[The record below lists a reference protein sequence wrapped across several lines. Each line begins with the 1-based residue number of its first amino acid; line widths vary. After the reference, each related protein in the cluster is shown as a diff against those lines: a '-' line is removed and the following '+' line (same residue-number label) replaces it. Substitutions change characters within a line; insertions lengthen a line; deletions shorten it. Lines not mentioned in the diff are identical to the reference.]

1 MPCIWWKLL
10 FKKIS
15 KSQSFFF
22 FRSPFLVSVDDTC
35 RYGWSHVRFLVTN
48 IVDIFLISL
57 KCLAS
62 QPLTTLSLGR
72 VLTIFL
78 FVQRSLQP
86 GGHTPKAK
94 PIINKGINWKVK
106 RKNVH
111 LIKFELISVNNMTL
125 PLGKNQSSISCE
137 QVL

>member
-1 MPCIWWKLL
+1 M
-10 FKKIS
+10 S

-22 FRSPFLVSVDDTC
+22 PSKFLVSVDDTC
-35 RYGWSHVRFLVTN
+35 YRRIHVRFIVTN
-48 IVDIFLISL
+48 IIDIFLISL

-72 VLTIFL
+72 VLTVFL

-94 PIINKGINWKVK
+94 PIINKGIN
-106 RKNVH
+106 
-111 LIKFELISVNNMTL
+111 
-125 PLGKNQSSISCE
+125 
-137 QVL
+137 

>member
-1 MPCIWWKLL
+1 MCLVYGENYFL
-10 FKKIS
+10 KKY
-15 KSQSFFF
+15 QNHRVFF